1 MGWIWMAVLL
11 LWTKPSL
18 NKVQVEIMIVID
30 PMTVTEIEV
39 VIAVAVI
46 VNMEVGGD
54 LGVESALS
62 VANQD
67 TLLENALVKEVR
79 GVGMVAEMIGMAAA
93 TEVVVLEV
101 VAIMDLKEMETA
113 LETAAAGMAVD
124 MGEVNDIAVIV
135 QGHTIVG
142 VLALALVN
150 ALRCT
155 EELGTNQAG
164 YVEGLKMASCFLGL

>member
-1 MGWIWMAVLL
+1 MGWIWMAVLS

-18 NKVQVEIMIVID
+18 NKVQVEIMIVIG

-54 LGVESALS
+54 LVVESALS
-62 VANQD
+62 VASQG
-67 TLLENALVKEVR
+67 TLLENALVKKVVV
-79 GVGMVAEMIGMAAA
+79 VGMAAEMIGMVVA
-93 TEVVVLEV
+93 EVVVLEV
-101 VAIMDLKEMETA
+101 VVMDLKEMAIA
-113 LETAAAGMAVD
+113 LEIAAAGMEVD
-124 MGEVNDIAVIV
+124 MGEVNDITVIV

-150 ALRCT
+150 AL
-155 EELGTNQAG
+155 
-164 YVEGLKMASCFLGL
+164 S

>member
-1 MGWIWMAVLL
+1 MAVLS

-18 NKVQVEIMIVID
+18 NKVQVEIMIVIG

-54 LGVESALS
+54 LVVESALS
-62 VANQD
+62 VASQG
-67 TLLENALVKEVR
+67 TLLENALVKKVVV
-79 GVGMVAEMIGMAAA
+79 VGMAAEMIGMVVA
-93 TEVVVLEV
+93 EVVVLEV
-101 VAIMDLKEMETA
+101 VVMDLKEMAIA
-113 LETAAAGMAVD
+113 LEIAAAGMEVD
-124 MGEVNDIAVIV
+124 MGEVNDITVIV

-150 ALRCT
+150 ALRCVGI
-155 EELGTNQAG
+155 LD
-164 YVEGLKMASCFLGL
+164 FLILLYDVHGAI